1 MRYAL
6 LLVVPPLAVAFPAAY
21 AFLVTVTRVPP
32 IVAALAGVAYAAGAF
47 VAALLL
53 ARAARS
59 VDAAVEQRRD
69 PSDAVSAALAQ
80 TTIVSAVIWVGW
92 GLIIAMAACAVV
104 QPTLLGLQ
112 YFAEAA
118 LIMAAPAMAW
128 SYWSGKRMLIA
139 RAHGSAHLAYTGR
152 TWSVGIKIAI
162 VFIGFSV
169 VSTGALVL
177 VIASR
182 VAQRLGDEAAYEIG
196 RFGFGIA
203 LVTSIIFAIATWYL
217 AHDVTRPL
225 QSLMRLAADMAE
237 GRFSTEPRIFSD
249 DEVGRLASSFITTRK
264 NLRTLIDRVGERGET
279 VTHGVRAMS
288 EGTSALVDNAHEQN
302 GMAIEAAKAL
312 SAVQLEAQS
321 VLREVEGVAELT
333 YDSAGRAGELRASFT
348 EVAQRMDDLFQSV
361 EKSSSAA
368 IEIDAAAGES
378 AHRTMTLSGIG
389 SDVLAFVAEM
399 DATVGEIMRT
409 AQSTADLSQQVR
421 SNAETGRAAV
431 EATVEA
437 IRSTQESTR
446 RTAGAF
452 ESLQQSLGRIDSILA
467 FIDDV
472 TNRTNL
478 LSLNAA
484 IIAAQAGTNDFGF
497 SVIADEVRQ
506 LADRTRNATKE
517 IAGIIRNVQPVAHQA
532 VEALNDGMRNVDRTV
547 SLAHNASGAL
557 ELILGSADRSQE
569 MVRSISHALE
579 EQAKGS
585 RHLHGT
591 AARMSDNLAEMHR
604 ATQGQAEATR
614 MLAVEAERVRDI
626 ALQVKRATGEQTST
640 GAGIAKAMEQIA
652 SDVRTI
658 RDRLDRQLHQAE
670 QVAGA
675 SRVTLTIAE
684 RNNSIAEEF
693 RSALESLLQSGQ
705 DFENAVAQFRG

>member
-6 LLVVPPLAVAFPAAY
+6 LLVVPPLAVAFPAACV
-21 AFLVTVTRVPP
+21 FLGMVTQVPP
-32 IVAALAGVAYAAGAF
+32 IIAVVAAVAFALGAL
-47 VAALLL
+47 VAAILL
-53 ARAARS
+53 ARAWRE
-59 VDAAVEQRRD
+59 VDEAMDARRD
-69 PSDAVSAALAQ
+69 PSDAISAALSR
-80 TTIVSAVIWVGW
+80 TILAGGLLWVGW
-92 GLIIAMAACAVV
+92 GGIIAMAACAIV
-104 QPTLLGLQ
+104 QPTVLGVQ

-118 LIMAAPAMAW
+118 LIVAAPAMAW
-128 SYWSGKRMLIA
+128 GYWAGKRMLIT
-139 RAHGSAHLAYTGR
+139 RAAGSAHLAYTGR

-162 VFIGFSV
+162 VFIGFSI

-182 VAQRLGDEAAYEIG
+182 VAERLGDEAAYEIG

-203 LVTSIIFAIATWYL
+203 IVTSLIFALATWYL
-217 AHDVTRPL
+217 AHDITRPL
-225 QSLMRLAADMAE
+225 QAVMRLAEDMAE
-237 GRFSTEPRIFSD
+237 GRFATEPRVFSD
-249 DEVGRLASSFITTRK
+249 DEVGRLASSFITTRA
-264 NLRTLIDRVGERGET
+264 NLRSLIGHVGERGQT
-279 VTHGVRAMS
+279 VTSGVRAMS
-288 EGTSALVDNAHEQN
+288 HGTTALVENAQEQN
-302 GMAIEAAKAL
+302 GMAADSANAM
-312 SAVQLEAQS
+312 SAVQHEAQS

-333 YDSAGRAGELRASFT
+333 YDSASRANELRASFT

-368 IEIDAAAGES
+368 IEIDAAASES

-389 SDVLAFVAEM
+389 SDVLAFVTEM
-399 DATVGEIMRT
+399 DATVGQIMRN
-409 AQSTADLSQQVR
+409 AQSTADLSEQVR
-421 SNAETGRAAV
+421 ANAGTGRAAV

-437 IRSTQESTR
+437 IRSTQEATR

-452 ESLQQSLGRIDSILA
+452 ESLQQSLGRIDTILA

-484 IIAAQAGTNDFGF
+484 IIAAQAGTQDYGF

-517 IAGIIRNVQPVAHQA
+517 IAGIIRNVQPVARQA
-532 VEALNDGMRNVDRTV
+532 VEALDEGMRNVDRTV
-547 SLAHNASGAL
+547 GLAHNASEAL
-557 ELILGSADRSQE
+557 ELIQGSADRSQE
-569 MVRSISHALE
+569 MVRTISHALE

-604 ATQGQAEATR
+604 ASQGQAEATR

-626 ALQVKRATGEQTST
+626 ALQVQRATGEQTSA
-640 GAGIAKAMEQIA
+640 GNGIAKAMEQIA
-652 SDVRTI
+652 SDIRTI
-658 RDRLDRQLHQAE
+658 RDHLGRQLHQAE

-675 SRVTLTIAE
+675 SRVTLKIAE
-684 RNNSIAEEF
+684 RNNGIAEDF
-693 RSALESLLQSGQ
+693 RTSLEALLRSGQ
-705 DFENAVAQFRG
+705 DFENAVARFRG

>member
-1 MRYAL
+1 MRYSL
-6 LLVVPPLAVAFPAAY
+6 SLVLPPLAVAFPAAY
-21 AFLVTVTRVPP
+21 AFLVTVTKVPP
-32 IVAALAGVAYAAGAF
+32 MVAVLSGAAYAMGATI
-47 VAALLL
+47 AAVLL
-53 ARAARS
+53 ARASRH
-59 VDAAVEQRRD
+59 VDAVMEQRRD
-69 PSDAVSAALAQ
+69 PSEAVSRALAR
-80 TTIVSAVIWVGW
+80 TTIVSAVLWVIW
-92 GLIIAMAACAVV
+92 GLVIAMAACAVV

-118 LIMAAPAMAW
+118 LILAAPAMAW
-128 SYWSGKRMLIA
+128 SYWAGKRMLIA

-162 VFIGFSV
+162 VFIGFSI

-182 VAQRLGDEAAYEIG
+182 VAQRLGEQAAYEIG
-196 RFGFGIA
+196 TFGFGIA
-203 LVTSIIFAIATWYL
+203 IITSIVFAVATWYL
-217 AHDVTRPL
+217 AHDVTRPM
-225 QSLMRLAADMAE
+225 QALMRVAADMAE
-237 GRFSTEPRIFSD
+237 GRFATEPRIFSD
-249 DEVGRLASSFITTRK
+249 DEVGRLAGSFITTRA
-264 NLRTLIDRVGERGET
+264 NLRTLIDRVGERGAT

-288 EGTSALVDNAHEQN
+288 EGTNALVTNAHEQN
-302 GMAIEAAKAL
+302 GMAIDSARAL

-321 VLREVEGVAELT
+321 ILREADGVAELT
-333 YDSAGRAGELRASFT
+333 HDSASRANELRASFV
-348 EVAQRMDDLFQSV
+348 EVARRMDDLFQSV

-389 SDVLAFVAEM
+389 SDVLAFVSEM
-399 DATVGEIMRT
+399 DATVGHIMRT
-409 AQSTADLSQQVR
+409 AQSTAELSVQVR
-421 SNAETGRAAV
+421 ANAESGRAAV

-437 IRSTQESTR
+437 IRSTQEATR

-484 IIAAQAGTNDFGF
+484 IIAAQAGTQDYGF

-532 VEALNDGMRNVDRTV
+532 VDALSEGMRNVDRTV

-569 MVRSISHALE
+569 MVRTISHALE
-579 EQAKGS
+579 EQARGS

-626 ALQVKRATGEQTST
+626 ALQVKRATGEQMSA
-640 GAGIAKAMEQIA
+640 GDGIAKGMEQIA
-652 SDVRTI
+652 NDVRTI
-658 RDRLDRQLHQAE
+658 RDHLDRQLHQAE

-675 SRVTLTIAE
+675 SRVTLKIAE
-684 RNNSIAEEF
+684 RNNTIAEDF
-693 RSALESLLQSGQ
+693 RSSLEALLRSGQ
-705 DFENAVAQFRG
+705 DFETAVARFRG